1 MPRGS
6 KDHVSRLSRDNLT
19 TVRIGLVLAAGGSV
33 GVAYHGGVLS
43 ALEEATGW
51 DPRQADLLIGTSAGS
66 LTSAVLRAG
75 VPARDLAAI
84 SEGTPLSEEGERL
97 AAVGRPHRP
106 RPGRRDALNFRPIGD
121 PVGLLRAVTRPWSAS
136 PRAALM
142 AALPAG
148 GIPTEPISA
157 GIDALYQGRW
167 AERPLWLCSYDLRAG
182 RRVVF
187 GQAGAPAA
195 SVGQAVA
202 ASCAIPMYFRPV
214 VIGGRRYVD
223 GGVHSMVNLNLAAG
237 QNLDLVIAVSPMSQA
252 APLGP
257 VSPGSLL
264 RQAMRA
270 RLQAEVDALRRT
282 GTTVVA
288 IHPGRSVVGAMG
300 LNPMDAARRVD
311 VSRSAREGTLR
322 WLAQAVE
329 GRHLA
334 RALEPETAGATM
346 TPAGRRGRSRLA

>member
-1 MPRGS
+1 LR
-6 KDHVSRLSRDNLT
+6 
-19 TVRIGLVLAAGGSV
+19 TVRIGLVLGAGGSV

-84 SEGTPLSEEGERL
+84 SEGTPLSAAGARL
-97 AAVGRPHRP
+97 AAIGRPRRP
-106 RPGRRDALNFRPIGD
+106 RPGRRDALNFRPFGD
-121 PVGLLRAVTRPWSAS
+121 PVGLLRGILQPWNTRPK
-136 PRAALM
+136 ALVM

-157 GIDALYQGRW
+157 GIDAIYEGRW
-167 AERPLWLCSYDLRAG
+167 ADRPLWLCSYDLRAG

-187 GQAGAPAA
+187 GREGAPPA

-223 GGVHSMVNLNLAAG
+223 GGVHSVINLDLAAG
-237 QNLDLVIAVSPMSQA
+237 QDLDLVIAVSPMSQA
-252 APLGP
+252 AALGP
-257 VSPGSLL
+257 VSPGALM

-270 RLQAEVDALRRT
+270 RLNAEMDSLRRS
-282 GTTVVA
+282 GTAVVA
-288 IHPGRSVVGAMG
+288 IQPGRSVVGTMG
-300 LNPMDAARRVD
+300 FNPMDAARRGD

-322 WLAQAVE
+322 WLSRTDE
-329 GRHLA
+329 GGELV
-334 RALEPETAGATM
+334 RALQQVRAGETV
-346 TPAGRRGRSRLA
+346 TPVRRAGRTRPA